1 MYRETKA
8 RFRRNVRFL
17 GVEGGVMPLTI
28 SGLIS
33 FLMLA
38 SVSQDAGGDGVL
50 NGILAMTPF
59 AVTYGYMRIFRNG
72 RRPYMDRDL
81 LYSIIYGRSVSPEPP
96 VRQPVHPVL
105 GRAPG
110 GGK

>member
-1 MYRETKA
+1 
-8 RFRRNVRFL
+8 
-17 GVEGGVMPLTI
+17 MPLTV

-33 FLMLA
+33 LLFLA
-38 SVSQDAGGDGVL
+38 SVSQDAHGDGVV
-50 NGILAMTPF
+50 NGVLAMSPF
-59 AVTYGYMRIFRNG
+59 ALTYAYMRVFRNG

-81 LYSIIYGRSVSPEPP
+81 LYSVIYGRSVSPEPP

-105 GRAPG
+105 GRIAR